1 MNLGLEIRI
10 IRNVRIRISIF
21 EILCILFLG
30 KMDKFDFFDP
40 NLPKN
45 GVWSLNFENISTD
58 AESAFPRY
66 HRQNGQL

>member
-1 MNLGLEIRI
+1 
-10 IRNVRIRISIF
+10 
-21 EILCILFLG
+21 
-30 KMDKFDFFDP
+30 MDKFDFFDP

>member
-1 MNLGLEIRI
+1 
-10 IRNVRIRISIF
+10 
-21 EILCILFLG
+21 
-30 KMDKFDFFDP
+30 MDKFDFFDP

-45 GVWSLNFENISTD
+45 GVWSLNFENIITD